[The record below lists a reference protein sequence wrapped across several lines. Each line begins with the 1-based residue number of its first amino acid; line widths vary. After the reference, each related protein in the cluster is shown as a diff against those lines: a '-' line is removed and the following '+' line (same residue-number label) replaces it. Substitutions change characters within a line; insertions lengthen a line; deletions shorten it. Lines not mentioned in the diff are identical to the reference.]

1 MKRLLDLSMAL
12 FGLILSS
19 PLLAIVM
26 LLVWNQDRHSPIYWA
41 RRVGKN
47 GRVFYMVKLR
57 SMVVNADQT
66 GVDST
71 SASDMRITPIGR
83 IIRRYKLD
91 EMTQLWNVL
100 VGDMSLVGPRP
111 NVERE
116 TKLYSTEEQKLL
128 SVLPGITD
136 FASIVFSDEGEIL
149 RDKIDP
155 DLAYHQLI
163 RPGKSAL
170 GLFYVENRSLLVD
183 IELIFYTCVSI
194 GSRATALSL
203 LCKMLERL
211 NCPDDLRTL
220 STRANPLIPS
230 APPGLKNVVESR
242 DVVL

>member
-1 MKRLLDLSMAL
+1 MKRLVDFSMAL
-12 FGLILSS
+12 FGLTLFSPIL
-19 PLLAIVM
+19 LLVM
-26 LLVWNQDRHSPIYWA
+26 FLVWNQDRHSPIYSA
-41 RRVGKN
+41 KRVGKD

-71 SASDMRITPIGR
+71 SANDTRITHIGR
-83 IIRRYKLD
+83 LIRRYKLD

-100 VGDMSLVGPRP
+100 VGEMSLVGPRP

-116 TKLYSTEEQKLL
+116 VKLYSTEEQKLL

-149 RDKIDP
+149 RDKMDP

-170 GLFYVENRSLLVD
+170 GLFYVANRSLLVD

-194 GSRATALSL
+194 VSRSTALNL
-203 LCKMLERL
+203 LCKLLGRL
-211 NCPDDLRTL
+211 NCPNDLLALSART
-220 STRANPLIPS
+220 NPLKPS
-230 APPGLKNVVESR
+230 VPPGLKNVVESR
-242 DVVL
+242 DAVL